1 MNAMQVGEVSW
12 IFELNQED
20 VASIID
26 DKVVKQEMLIM
37 LPAETTGLIDGL
49 KSDKSCT
56 MIEVQLYQACLWSIT

>member
-26 DKVVKQEMLIM
+26 DKGCEARDADNV
-37 LPAETTGLIDGL
+37 AGG
-49 KSDKSCT
+49 DKSCT